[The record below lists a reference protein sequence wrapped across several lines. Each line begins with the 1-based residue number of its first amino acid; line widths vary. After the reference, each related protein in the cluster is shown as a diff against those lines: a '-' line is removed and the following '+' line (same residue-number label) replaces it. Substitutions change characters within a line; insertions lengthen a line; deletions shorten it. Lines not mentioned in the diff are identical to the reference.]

1 MADPAENPARQ
12 IPFRHQRRQRLSEHP
27 LRTPPDYIAVPSPCA
42 VLPRLLHGVAVC
54 LLIAACAR
62 LVPGGSGLEKIEH
75 IIVIYAENRSFDHLY
90 GLFPGAD
97 GLGRA
102 TAEQKTQLD
111 RDGTPLAHL
120 PPVWKEG
127 TREPDP
133 RFPRQ
138 LPNGP
143 FRLDAPPIN
152 LPPSVQVRNLVH
164 RYYQNQAQIAD
175 GRNNQFA
182 ALSDAGGLVMGYY
195 DGSYLRLWKI
205 AREFVLADHFFM
217 GAFGGSY
224 FNHFWL
230 VCACTA
236 QWPDAPA
243 NERAQLDNRGR
254 LKVRPGSPPSALDGP
269 PQFLDG
275 DVTPDRYV
283 VNTAQPPYQPSGHPP
298 AAGGDPRVADP
309 TKHPLPPQT
318 MKTIGD
324 TLSTKGV
331 SWAWYAGAWN
341 RALADG
347 MQPASVKRSII
358 YSNRPRTISFQ
369 PHHHPFNYFA
379 RFAPGTADRQRHL
392 KDAEDLF
399 AGIDAGKLPQVSFY
413 KPYGEL
419 TQHPAYTDVLTGD
432 EHVAGMIERI
442 RKSPLW
448 PRVAIIVTYDENGG
462 WWDHAPPPRGEG
474 WSDRWGP
481 GTRIPAIIV
490 SPYAKRG
497 YVDKTPYDTT
507 SIIKFI
513 TRRFG
518 LEPLP
523 GVRPKAGDLINA
535 FDVSQPPGR

>member
-1 MADPAENPARQ
+1 MIDAQD
-12 IPFRHQRRQRLSEHP
+12 RLPE
-27 LRTPPDYIAVPSPCA
+27 
-42 VLPRLLHGVAVC
+42 
-54 LLIAACAR
+54 
-62 LVPGGSGLEKIEH
+62 VPGAGLEKIEH
-75 IIVIYAENRSFDHLY
+75 VVVIYAENRSFDHLY

-97 GLGRA
+97 GIAQA
-102 TAEQKTQLD
+102 TAEQRTQLD

-120 PPVWKEG
+120 PPVWKQG

-143 FRLDAPPIN
+143 FRLDAPPMN
-152 LPPSVQVRNLVH
+152 LPPSVQIRNLVH
-164 RYYQNQAQIAD
+164 RYYQNQAQIAE

-195 DGSYLRLWKI
+195 DGSKLPMWKI

-217 GAFGGSY
+217 AAFGGSY

-230 VCACTA
+230 ICACTA
-236 QWPDAPA
+236 QWPEAPEK
-243 NERAQLDNRGR
+243 ERAQLDERGS
-254 LKVRPGSPPSALDGP
+254 LKVRPGSPASALDGP

-283 VNTAQPPYQPSGHPP
+283 VNTAQPPYQPSRHAPTP
-298 AAGGDPRVADP
+298 GGDPRFADP
-309 TKHPLPPQT
+309 EKHPLPPQA

-324 TLSTKGV
+324 TLSAKGV

-358 YSNRPRTISFQ
+358 YSNRQGTISFQ

-379 RFAPGTADRQRHL
+379 RFAPATADRERHL
-392 KDAEDLF
+392 KDAEELV
-399 AGIDAGKLPQVSFY
+399 AGIDTGKLPQVSFY
-413 KPYGEL
+413 KPYGDL
-419 TQHPAYTDVLTGD
+419 NQHPGYTDVLSGD
-432 EHVAGMIERI
+432 EHTAALIERI

-448 PRVAIIVTYDENGG
+448 SKVAIIVTYDENGG
-462 WWDHAPPPRGEG
+462 WWDHVPPPRGEG
-474 WSDRWGP
+474 WGDRWGP

-497 YVDKTPYDTT
+497 HVDKTSYDTT
-507 SIIKFI
+507 SIIKFL

-523 GVRPKAGDLINA
+523 GVRAKAGDLTNA
-535 FDVSQPPGR
+535 FDFSQAPAR